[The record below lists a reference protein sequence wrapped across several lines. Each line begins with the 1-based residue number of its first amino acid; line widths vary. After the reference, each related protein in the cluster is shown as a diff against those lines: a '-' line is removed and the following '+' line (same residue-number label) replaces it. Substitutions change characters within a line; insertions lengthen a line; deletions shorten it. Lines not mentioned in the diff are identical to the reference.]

1 MDRRPRKPPRV
12 AIIGGGIAGLGMAL
26 LLARRG
32 HRVIVHER
40 DHRPPVDGPDAA
52 FARWDRPGV
61 PQYRHSHILLA
72 RLTMLMREHLPEVLS
87 LLRLAGA
94 IEVPLTMAAPPE
106 LDLGPRQKGDGELV
120 LLAYR
125 RAALEWALLTAAR
138 REPLIEVR
146 EGVHVSGLLGTRQ
159 GTGRRP
165 RVRGLRWRSIP
176 PPLPNDASSEEIH
189 WQSRA
194 ATRPSGPERRTL
206 AHIVID
212 ASGRRALGAEWL
224 AQVGGQ
230 TPVSESVPTGIF
242 YFTRFY
248 RLLGPPP
255 RGFSTGL
262 VGGDMGWI
270 KLATFPGDNG
280 TFSITAGSA
289 IEDEPLKSL
298 AEPAVFEAML
308 AAFPSIAAWRARGV
322 SEPLDGDATPV
333 LVMGGLSNVLHNFK
347 HGRPEGFFALG
358 DALCHSN
365 PMYGRGVTSALLSA
379 VLLDDALVAAAGD
392 DQAAGR
398 LYARAAAREIVP
410 FWEAAARADGFG
422 RAARQRSVAAEDGT
436 DPGILSWLTAPLA
449 ETRNALGWLAGAFFE
464 KGLAPAM
471 RADATVYR
479 TVMRV
484 MNMLDNPQASF
495 VSPEILLRI
504 LPHLAESLL
513 TGRRRTVF
521 AGPTRAEGLA
531 IVERHKGRGSAR
543 PPAPGPRSN
552 RAPALPEA
560 APRAEAQVRPLRLA

>member
-1 MDRRPRKPPRV
+1 MERRTRKPPRV
-12 AIIGGGIAGLGMAL
+12 AIVGGGIAGLGMAL

-32 HRVIVHER
+32 HRVVVHER
-40 DHRPPVDGPDAA
+40 DHRPPVEGPDAA

-72 RLTMLMREHLPEVLS
+72 RLTMLMREHFPEVLS

-146 EGVHVSGLLGTRQ
+146 EGVHVTGLLGAKL
-159 GTGRRP
+159 GEGHRP
-165 RVRGLRWRSIP
+165 RVRGLRWRSSP
-176 PPLPNDASSEEIH
+176 PPLQSDASPDEIH

-194 ATRPSGPERRTL
+194 AARPSGPERRTL
-206 AHIVID
+206 APLVID

-224 AQVGGQ
+224 AEVGGQ
-230 TPVSESVPTGIF
+230 APVRESVPTGIF

-262 VGGDMGWI
+262 VGGDMWWI
-270 KLATFPGDNG
+270 KLATVPGDNG
-280 TFSITAGSA
+280 TFSVTAGSA

-333 LVMGGLSNVLHNFK
+333 LVMGGLSNVIHDFRR
-347 HGRPEGFFALG
+347 GRPEGFFALG

-379 VLLDDALVAAAGD
+379 VLLDDALAAAAGD
-392 DQAAGR
+392 DQAAGG
-398 LYARAAAREIVP
+398 LYARAVAREVAP

-422 RAARQRSVAAEDGT
+422 RAARQRNAASEDGA
-436 DPGILSWLTAPLA
+436 DPGIVSWLTAPLA
-449 ETRNALGWLAGAFFE
+449 EARNALGWLAGAFFE

-484 MNMLDNPQASF
+484 MNMLDNPQASLA
-495 VSPEILLRI
+495 SPEIFVRI

-521 AGPTRAEGLA
+521 VGPTRAEGLA
-531 IVERHKGRGSAR
+531 IVERYKGRTPAR
-543 PPAPGPRSN
+543 PAATGRRRSGAAVQPRT
-552 RAPALPEA
+552 
-560 APRAEAQVRPLRLA
+560 EAQVRPLRLA